1 MKERDQ
7 PHTSPGREDGQFA
20 TTQWNLVLTA
30 CDTPSPAS
38 QAALELLCRTY
49 WPPLYA
55 YLRRH
60 GHSVD
65 QAQDLTQGFFDFMF
79 RHHTLDYADPQRGW
93 FRHFL
98 LGALKRYLRDEHRL
112 SSALKRGP
120 EFRWLPW
127 NDELPTPPPE
137 DPPAHLRSAEEC
149 YEHRWAITL
158 LGKVLDDLRTECE
171 HRADPKLFEHLKD
184 HICMDDDAVPYAG
197 LAERLG
203 VSAATL
209 RVTVHRLRQRYRE
222 ILRSEVARTVGSPA
236 EIDEEIRHLIDAV
249 GW

>member
-1 MKERDQ
+1 MKDRGQLNE
-7 PHTSPGREDGQFA
+7 SPGQAGERFV
-20 TTQWNLVLTA
+20 TTQWNLVLSA
-30 CDTPSPAS
+30 CKTPSPTS

-49 WPPLYA
+49 WSPLYA

-65 QAQDLTQGFFDFMF
+65 EAQDLTQGFFAFVLE
-79 RHHTLDYADPQRGW
+79 HHTLDYADPQRGR

-98 LGALKRYLRDEHRL
+98 LAALKRYLLDEHRL

-120 EFRWLPW
+120 KFRWLPW
-127 NDELPTPPPE
+127 NDELPTPPPD

-149 YEHRWAITL
+149 YENRWAITL
-158 LGKVLDDLRTECE
+158 LGKVLEDLRTECN
-171 HRADPKLFEHLKD
+171 HRADPKLFDHLKD

-197 LAERLG
+197 LAGQLG
-203 VSAATL
+203 IPAVTL

-222 ILRSEVARTVGSPA
+222 LLRSEIARTVGSPA
-236 EIDEEIRHLIDAV
+236 EIDDEIRHLITVVA
-249 GW
+249 W